1 MFYRC
6 QNKSALQAMLTEE
19 YKLKR
24 HKQTKVSIQ
33 MTVISWSLEFLTGV
47 LSMTAMYLSRN
58 EETNVDVIAVIV
70 IVDTSLNFILIPSTY
85 VFNNEMNKTFIM
97 AEGWW
102 KIMTRCFRS
111 NRVHP
116 AAPGNNCELDE
127 NKN

>member
-1 MFYRC
+1 
-6 QNKSALQAMLTEE
+6 MLTEE

-33 MTVISWSLEFLTGV
+33 MTVISWSLEFLTG
-47 LSMTAMYLSRN
+47 LLNMTAMYISRN
-58 EETNVDVIAVIV
+58 EETNVDVIMVIV

-102 KIMTRCFRS
+102 KIITRCFRS
-111 NRVHP
+111 NRVQP
-116 AAPGNNCELDE
+116 AAPE
-127 NKN
+127 NDYALEENAN